1 MEHRRHARNNGACD
15 PGLYRT
21 MYCTVMHHACTTHAP
36 RSAPRTS
43 ASSAPTGLTSA
54 AVGTMPK
61 APWKIAV
68 EAAEPRLTCG
78 SRGGIQRKGD
88 AWVTEGR
95 HSAEGWNPAER

>member
-1 MEHRRHARNNGACD
+1 
-15 PGLYRT
+15 
-21 MYCTVMHHACTTHAP
+21 MHQTCTTHAP
-36 RSAPRTS
+36 RSVPRTS

-78 SRGGIQRKGD
+78 SRGGIQRRDGLQRRDD
-88 AWVTEGR
+88 AWVTEGWN
-95 HSAEGWNPAER
+95 SAEG